1 MKQVLPMLIIPR
13 SPSTCASDA
22 TLEMVA
28 RRRRERPRPGGRGKA
43 HNGRQLI
50 VQRVCAVIILSV
62 SGASAP
68 ARRPSTERQ
77 NRDTRDTGTQT
88 QRDLLFIPSEN
99 KRKGGFPSLGG
110 TAESVELVAIPL
122 QSVTVNMTHL
132 CMSEA

>member
-77 NRDTRDTGTQT
+77 SHYFDSNLLHQF
-88 QRDLLFIPSEN
+88 DLLLHID
-99 KRKGGFPSLGG
+99 
-110 TAESVELVAIPL
+110 TYVYVYACVCA
-122 QSVTVNMTHL
+122 
-132 CMSEA
+132 